1 MEEEDIND
9 INSIEKLKDY
19 DIVHKYLFRICLLGN
34 AGVGKTSILTRFCDN
49 TFKESYNNT
58 IGVDFRLVTLKYK
71 DIISKLHIW
80 DTAGQERFRSLTLNY
95 LHNSHG
101 FLFIFDIT
109 NKDSFDNI
117 VNWINLSFDNN
128 KNSVINFLIGNK
140 CDQNSSRKVE
150 ESEAQ
155 QFAKEKD
162 LIYLETSAKNDEN
175 IQKLFYY
182 CVYKLIKYYDK
193 NDYSEED
200 NTQLYSNHTEEI
212 KIQRP
217 NQNKCGC

>member
-1 MEEEDIND
+1 MEEEDID
-9 INSIEKLKDY
+9 DMNSIEKLKDY
-19 DIVHKYLFRICLLGN
+19 DIGHKYLFRICLLGD

-71 DIISKLHIW
+71 DIISKLHLW

-155 QFAKEKD
+155 QFAKEKG
-162 LIYLETSAKNDEN
+162 LIYLETSAKSDEN
-175 IQKLFYY
+175 IQKLFFY
-182 CVYKLIKYYDK
+182 CVYKLIKYYEK
-193 NDYSEED
+193 NDYIEED
-200 NTQLYSNHTEEI
+200 NAQLNSSNTEEI